1 VVNDLDNILFFFFL
15 CIWSV
20 SAVVLPCGS
29 KKGRVRHTL
38 VVRNASPLGV
48 GLTRLGV
55 AVVTILAVGTAAA
68 AVAIVAVGIGV
79 AAGSLPSRGTG
90 GCGGGC
96 GEGLESRLKVPP
108 EELLSIDLCLWLL
121 LYGPRLAFA

>member
-29 KKGRVRHTL
+29 KKGVVRHTL
-38 VVRNASPLGV
+38 VVRNTPPFGV
-48 GLTRLGV
+48 GLARLGV
-55 AVVTILAVGTAAA
+55 AVVTILAVGAVVA
-68 AVAIVAVGIGV
+68 AVGVGVGVAVG
-79 AAGSLPSRGTG
+79 SPPSRGTG